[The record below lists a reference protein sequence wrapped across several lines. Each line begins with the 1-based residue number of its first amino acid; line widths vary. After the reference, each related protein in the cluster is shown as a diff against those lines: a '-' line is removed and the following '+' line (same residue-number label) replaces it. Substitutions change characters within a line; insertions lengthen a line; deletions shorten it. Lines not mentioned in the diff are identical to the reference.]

1 MKTQT
6 LRRGASLALLVLLA
20 RSSQAQSLFSENF
33 DTNTSAN
40 WSVYAG
46 YEPAAGGADDDY
58 VIDWAFDYSQQG
70 FNLFTAP
77 GAEPQALK
85 VPPSPN
91 GGGTSRGLK
100 ISVNNSAGVTKAVS
114 LYPKGQNFSGD
125 YVLKFD
131 LFLNHASYGGS
142 GAGTTQYGTFGI
154 NHRGT
159 NVNWARLS
167 GANVRTDFRNAVGG
181 ATSDGLWFGI
191 TGDGGA
197 ARDLWVLQGNDGAP
211 PTARSDAF
219 IPNRDNN
226 VADVYPDMDDGEPYL
241 QGVFPATRFEAP
253 GVPGKRWVQMEVAQ
267 YRNVITWKADGK
279 VLVTY
284 TNQTPW
290 SAGTVMLGYL
300 DPFAGVAAV
309 PEENWGLFDS
319 LRVERIRTVV
329 VDTADNASGPGDG
342 KTSLKEALEGL
353 QDNDVIAFN
362 IPGAG
367 PHYLVTPAGGYPLI
381 QKSNVVIDGYTQP
394 GATPNTAGITA
405 PNTAQIRIVLD
416 SRAGGRRVVDYPGF
430 GTSESAILPLLG
442 ARNATIRGLSFLS
455 AQGGD
460 SDEDP
465 YIYGIALI
473 KDSTGARVQGNWFG
487 VDPANPTAAGVIGG
501 RSAVASFRW
510 SDATG
515 EFYSSGLTIGPAS
528 DGYGDT
534 AEFNVMV
541 GQLLALH
548 LQTPEVKVAGNF
560 INFLPN
566 GTVFSPASRPELYE
580 GKDFEAYEN
589 GAGHHNVIGTDGDMI
604 NDAGEA
610 NLIGPVVYDVF
621 FEFWRTATNVVVA
634 GNHIGV
640 GLDGAPL
647 FESPAPTSLAIL
659 RKNSSIRI
667 GSDFSGDAT
676 DTNQVSIVAA
686 DRLEGNKIAR
696 LGGNFLAFHGSNND
710 TAIETDRPVRVSLR
724 GNTLVG
730 NYGQIP
736 INEGQNVAVERL
748 YTAVLASPETDSL
761 PVVSTNT
768 TVSTL
773 AGRIPAAAAG
783 VLAEGAL
790 VEVDVYLADP
800 EGLSK
805 VDATFPKGWVQGR
818 TYLGT
823 FFEGSP
829 VDDGNS
835 NPGEF
840 SFDITPFNVSAADLG
855 RLVVTANYPLAAG
868 PVVTS
873 IFSLPTGSAVVPPPP
888 PLADLKASLD
898 GANLKLTWTGGKA
911 PFTVQRRE
919 TLTGT
924 WADAATVSA
933 REYATPAAAT
943 AALFRVVGSP

>member
-1 MKTQT
+1 MKANP
-6 LRRGASLALLVLLA
+6 LKLGASLALLGLLA
-20 RSSQAQSLFSENF
+20 RSGQAQVLFSDNF
-33 DTNTSAN
+33 ESNTSAN

-58 VIDWAFDYSQQG
+58 VIDWAYDYSQQNY
-70 FNLFTAP
+70 NLFSGP
-77 GAEPQALK
+77 GAEGQALK

-91 GGGTSRGLK
+91 GGGSSKGLK
-100 ISVNNSAGVTKAVS
+100 VSVNNVAGVTKAVS

-131 LFLNHASYGGS
+131 LFLNHASYGGD

-167 GANVRTDFRNAVGG
+167 GPNVRTDFANAVGG

-197 ARDLWVLQGNDGAP
+197 ARDLWVIQGNAGGP

-241 QGVFPATRFEAP
+241 QGVFPRGKFEAP
-253 GVPGKRWVQMEVAQ
+253 GVPGKRWVQMEISQ
-267 YRNVITWKADGK
+267 YKNLITWKADGK

-284 TNQTPW
+284 TNDTPW
-290 SAGTVMLGYL
+290 NAGTVMLGYL
-300 DPFAGVAAV
+300 DSFSGVAAV
-309 PEENWGLFDS
+309 PEENWGLFDNV
-319 LRVERIRTVV
+319 RVERIRTVV

-342 KTSLKEALEGL
+342 KTSFKEALDGL
-353 QDNDVIAFN
+353 QDNDVITFN

-367 PHYLVTPAGGYPLI
+367 PHYLVTPTDGYPLI
-381 QKSNVVIDGYTQP
+381 QKNNVVIDGYTQP
-394 GATPNTAGITA
+394 GASPNSAGITS
-405 PNTAQIRIVLD
+405 PNNAQIKVVLD

-430 GTSESAILPLLG
+430 GNTESAILPLLG
-442 ARNATIRGLSFLS
+442 ARNVTIRGLSFLS

-460 SDEDP
+460 DENDP
-465 YIYGIALI
+465 FIYGIALI

-510 SDATG
+510 SDAEG
-515 EFYSSGLTIGPAS
+515 EFYSSGLTIGTDS
-528 DGYGDT
+528 DGYGDPG
-534 AEFNVMV
+534 EPNVIV
-541 GQLLALH
+541 GQLLAIH

-566 GTVFSPASRPELYE
+566 GTVFNPASRPDLFD

-589 GAGHHNVIGTDGDMI
+589 GAGHQNVIGTNGDMI
-604 NDAGEA
+604 NDANEA
-610 NLIGPVVYDVF
+610 NIIGPVVYDVF

-634 GNHIGV
+634 GNHLGV

-659 RKNSSIRI
+659 RKNSTIRI
-667 GSDFSGDAT
+667 GSDFNGDAA

-696 LGGNFLAFHGSNND
+696 LGGPFLAFHGSNND
-710 TAIETDRPVRVSLR
+710 VADENDRPVRVTLR
-724 GNTLVG
+724 GNTLIG
-730 NYGQIP
+730 NFGQLP
-736 INEGQNVAVERL
+736 INPDQNVAIERF
-748 YTAVLASPETDSL
+748 YTAVLAAPGTDYL
-761 PVVSTNT
+761 PVVSTNS
-768 TVSTL
+768 TVGTL
-773 AGRIPAAAAG
+773 IGKVPAPAVG

-800 EGLSK
+800 EGLTK
-805 VDATFPKGWVQGR
+805 ADATYPKGWVQGR

-835 NPGEF
+835 AANEF
-840 SFDITPFNVSAADLG
+840 SFDISAFNLSAADLG

-873 IFSLPTGSAVVPPPP
+873 VFSLPTASAVVQPPTPIEEF
-888 PLADLKASLD
+888 KATLD
-898 GANLKLTWTGGKA
+898 GANVKLTWLGGKA
-911 PFTVQRRE
+911 PFTVQRRD
-919 TLTGT
+919 TLTGAWT
-924 WADAATVSA
+924 DAATVSA
-933 REYATPAAAT
+933 REYSTPASAAV
-943 AALFRVVGSP
+943 ALFRVVGSP